1 MNKLLTVFQNGQV
14 SIQLHDSSKKKKR
27 KKTFSEWGEQQES
40 SQKKTLTSVTDIP
53 GKIDIEIFNAGNEV
67 WLRISIKTA
76 KLFP

>member
-1 MNKLLTVFQNGQV
+1 MDRLVYSYMIAVKR
-14 SIQLHDSSKKKKR
+14 KKEKCLR

-53 GKIDIEIFNAGNEV
+53 GKIEIEIFNAGNEV
-67 WLRISIKTA
+67 WSRISIKTA